1 MVRGWITCQ
10 SVGNENPITVDMW
23 DLFSHQHKIAINLV
37 KPLVVK
43 WNRIVV
49 EGKVLEDVVEQAF
62 EEREEIGI
70 TRAMELN

>member
-1 MVRGWITCQ
+1 MVRGWITRQ

-37 KPLVVK
+37 KPPVVK